1 MRLASTIA
9 LCVVLSACLA
19 GAHKSQQSQASDWV
33 HIDGSKNPE
42 LIPEWNVWRTA
53 FRRIAD
59 GPVSPEKG
67 RKLIPLNLQDVFS
80 EQETLLLLREGEAEV
95 QRFDEC
101 GAKVDKLRERKES
114 REVIIKLNDDIV
126 MECRWQTIHARD
138 RVVAALSDASRLALR
153 QWVESLKAG
162 ASITIH
168 KNDLARFRLPE

>member
-19 GAHKSQQSQASDWV
+19 GAHKSEQSQASDWV

-42 LIPEWNVWRTA
+42 LIPQWMAWRTV

-59 GPVSPEKG
+59 GPVSPGKG

-95 QRFDEC
+95 QRFNEC
-101 GAKVDKLRERKES
+101 GAKVDKLRELKES

-138 RVVAALSDASRLALR
+138 RVMVALSDASRLALR
-153 QWVESLKAG
+153 QWSESLKAG
-162 ASITIH
+162 TNVSVP
-168 KNDLARFRLPE
+168 KKDLARFRLPE